1 MDILITTDDF
11 ECLKKFMKKLIL
23 VENLGVNYARFSY
36 ENLSIDI
43 LIYGIGSGMATYEL
57 TKVLNSHKY
66 DLVLQYGRCYALKDH
81 PEKNQLVCII
91 DDYFG
96 DLGFGNANDFTSI
109 FDLNLR
115 SKNEIPFKEETLEN
129 DLIFSELF
137 QDIKKVSGI
146 TCNSIP
152 LNLQDI
158 SNSYL
163 KNHPDVISREA
174 ANLLYVCLKEKVK
187 IIQLYYVL
195 DRVENLNYNNKFSD
209 EMSDAIILNLEAFL
223 LELPLLKIN

>member
-23 VENLGVNYARFSY
+23 VENLGINYARFSY

-57 TKVLNSHKY
+57 TKVLSTHKY
-66 DLVLQYGRCYALKDH
+66 DLVLQYGRCYALKDQ
-81 PEKNQLVCII
+81 PVKNHLVCII

-96 DLGFGNANDFTSI
+96 DLGFGSANKFTSI
-109 FDLNLR
+109 FDLDLQA
-115 SKNEIPFKEETLEN
+115 KNKIPFKEEILEN
-129 DLIFSELF
+129 NLTFPELF
-137 QDIKKVSGI
+137 QDIRKVSGI

-163 KNHPDVISREA
+163 KNYPDVISREA
-174 ANLLYVCLKEKVK
+174 ANFLYICLKENIK
-187 IIQLYYVL
+187 IIQLYYVV
-195 DRVENLNYNNKFSD
+195 DRVENLNFNNNVSE
-209 EMSDAIILNLEAFL
+209 EMSEAITLNLEAFL
-223 LELPLLKIN
+223 LELPLLKN